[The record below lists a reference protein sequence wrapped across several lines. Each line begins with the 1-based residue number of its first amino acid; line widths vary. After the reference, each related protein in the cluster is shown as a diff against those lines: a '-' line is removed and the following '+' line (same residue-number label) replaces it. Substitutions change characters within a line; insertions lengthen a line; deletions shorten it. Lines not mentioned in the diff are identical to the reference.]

1 MDDSETNLELNRILK
16 QRRKLIDTKSKVIK
30 DLKIE
35 TNFGNTQS

>member
-16 QRRKLIDTKSKVIK
+16 QRRKLIDTKCKVIK
-30 DLKIE
+30 ELKIE